1 MEFSVPQAVAT
12 AALNISL
19 AWIVGILA
27 ARFWL
32 SSSGEPWIGEVRGD
46 LRLALTVAGL
56 FGLVAA
62 LFSLWSEAATMAE
75 TPFFETGP
83 AFLEMLKSTHYGHA
97 GIVVMVS
104 MVLIAMLQ
112 SLSMASAWGR
122 VWLALPT
129 VLLCLAAAARVS
141 IGHAFEH
148 GPFSLAV
155 AIEYLHLLMMS
166 LWAGSVLVSARVVL
180 PALLAFE
187 QSITETRVRY
197 LTSLSDW
204 ATVALVLI
212 LASGL
217 YNGYRVLGNVDNLV
231 GNDYGYVVLAKVALV
246 FVAAALGGFNKF
258 IGLPRALSLSLAQES
273 SHRALKTVTGVLQ
286 IESVV
291 LTLVIIAAALL
302 TTNAPPV

>member
-1 MEFSVPQAVAT
+1 MDFSVPQAAAT
-12 AALNISL
+12 AALNLSL

-32 SSSGEPWIGEVRGD
+32 SSSNEPWTGEVRGN
-46 LRLALTVAGL
+46 LRITLIAAGI
-56 FGLVAA
+56 FGLIAA
-62 LFSLWSEAATMAE
+62 LFSLWSEAAAMAE
-75 TPFFETGP
+75 VPFFDAGP
-83 AFLEMLKSTHYGHA
+83 AFFEMLKSTHYGHA

-104 MVLIAMLQ
+104 LVLISTLQ
-112 SLSMASAWGR
+112 SLSLGSTWER
-122 VWLALPT
+122 FWLVIPT
-129 VLLCLAAAARVS
+129 VLICLAAAARVS

-180 PALLAFE
+180 PAFLVE
-187 QSITETRVRY
+187 ERTVTTTRIRY
-197 LTSLSDW
+197 LNALSDW
-204 ATVALVLI
+204 ATVALVVILI
-212 LASGL
+212 SGF
-217 YNGYRVLGNVDNLV
+217 YNGYRVLGKVDNLT
-231 GNDYGYVVLAKVALV
+231 GSDYGYVVLAKVALV
-246 FVAAALGGFNKF
+246 FVAAAMGGFNKF
-258 IGLPRALSLSLAQES
+258 FGLPHAVSLSTSPEQ
-273 SHRALKTVTGVLQ
+273 SHRALKTVTKILQ